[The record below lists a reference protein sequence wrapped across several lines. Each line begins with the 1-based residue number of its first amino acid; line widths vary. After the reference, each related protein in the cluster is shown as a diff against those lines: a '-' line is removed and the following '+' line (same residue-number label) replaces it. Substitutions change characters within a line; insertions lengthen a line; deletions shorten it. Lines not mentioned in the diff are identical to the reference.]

1 MDQQQYEKLKEYIEA
16 LIDEKM
22 AKDTSD
28 GGLIESVYKNKIE
41 KELDALMGI
50 YSEWD
55 W

>member
-16 LIDEKM
+16 LIDEKLDRH
-22 AKDTSD
+22 KTYNDEFKS
-28 GGLIESVYKNKIE
+28 IYRIKIE

-50 YSEWD
+50 YSERD